1 MDDKNKIGSYLTV
14 AFLALTLQISA
25 QSSRSRVIIETDS
38 GDMVVELYN
47 ETPQHRDNFLKLAK
61 EGFYNGTTFH
71 RVIKDFMIQGGDPNS
86 KIPGTQNLGSGGP
99 GYTVPAEIKPE
110 FIHKKGALSAARQ
123 GDNVNPERRSSG
135 SQFYVVQGT
144 PQNPALLRQ
153 MEARA
158 SQMIAKQCQNDFF
171 MAPENKEYL
180 DRVKK
185 AQEEKNEEALKMI
198 GEEIQP
204 MLEVQIR
211 ERSYSYNP
219 EQVKTYSAVGGTPF
233 LDQQYTVFGEVVEG
247 LDVIDKI
254 AAAKTNGERP
264 IQDIKMTIKVV
275 E

>member
-1 MDDKNKIGSYLTV
+1 MDDRNKIGSYLTV

-38 GDMVVELYN
+38 GNMVVELYN

-86 KIPGTQNLGSGGP
+86 KIPGAQNLGSGGP

-158 SQMIAKQCQNDFF
+158 SQMIAQQCQNDFF
-171 MAPENKEYL
+171 MDPENKE
-180 DRVKK
+180 
-185 AQEEKNEEALKMI
+185 
-198 GEEIQP
+198 
-204 MLEVQIR
+204 
-211 ERSYSYNP
+211 
-219 EQVKTYSAVGGTPF
+219 
-233 LDQQYTVFGEVVEG
+233 
-247 LDVIDKI
+247 
-254 AAAKTNGERP
+254 
-264 IQDIKMTIKVV
+264 
-275 E
+275 